1 MKPRP
6 RQAIILAG
14 GRGTRLRPLT
24 DTIPKP
30 MLPFHGKPFLGYV
43 VEMLRDQGFERVLLL
58 LGYLAESIVEH
69 FGDGSSYGVE
79 IEYEITDADD
89 LTSYRVARA
98 ADRLDELFLL
108 LYCDNYWPMRFE
120 DMWTSFVR
128 SGAPAQ
134 VTVYANRDDYS
145 RDSVRVDGEGYVAV
159 FDRSRATPGLRGVEI
174 SYAILDK
181 ATILPLLPTEQM
193 LFEEAVYP
201 KLVEQ
206 RLLHAFLT
214 EHRYYSVGGHDR
226 LARTDAFLARSPA
239 VIVDRDGVLNER
251 PPRAQYVRRPDEIRW
266 LPDALESLRL
276 LNEAGWRVIVASNQ
290 AGVARGA
297 MTESDLARVN
307 EQMRQDAVTAGG
319 RIDAI
324 YTCTHGWDDG
334 CDCRKPRPGLLFQ
347 AQRDFDLDLTRTTFV
362 GDDERDAAAALAAGC
377 RPLLLGEGE
386 SLLGAAQLLLA
397 EHREEALL

>member
-1 MKPRP
+1 VKARP
-6 RQAIILAG
+6 RQAVVLAG

-58 LGYLAESIVEH
+58 LGYLAESVVQH

-120 DMWTSFVR
+120 DMWGSYVR

-134 VTVYANRDDYS
+134 ITVYANRDGYS
-145 RDSVRVDGEGYVAV
+145 RDSVRVDREGYVAV
-159 FDRSRATPGLRGVEI
+159 FDRTRTTPGLRGVEI

-181 ATILPLLPTEQM
+181 AAILPLLPTEQM

-206 RLLHAFLT
+206 RLLHAFWT

-251 PPRAQYVRRPDEIRW
+251 PPPAQYVRRPDQIRW
-266 LPDALESLRL
+266 LPDALEALRL
-276 LNEAGWRVIVASNQ
+276 LNDAGWRVIVASNQ

-307 EQMRQDAVTAGG
+307 EQMRQDAVAAGG

-324 YTCTHGWDDG
+324 YACTHGWDDG

-386 SLLGAAQLLLA
+386 SLLDAARSLLA